1 MSELWFS
8 LASYLAMAGWAIL
21 IAGIVL
27 KRPLLRDAVAG
38 RYLPLALS
46 AGYTVLIL
54 VFWWQGEGG
63 FGSLANVQQLF
74 TSPWLA
80 LAGWVH
86 FLAFDLFIGALM
98 ARRMM
103 EAGLSRLLLIPVL
116 PLAFLFGP
124 AGFLL
129 AQAFLFTR
137 EGQTA

>member
-1 MSELWFS
+1 LSELWFS

>member
-54 VFWWQGEGG
+54 AFWWQGEGG

>member
-1 MSELWFS
+1 MPELWFS

-21 IAGIVL
+21 IAGIIL

-54 VFWWQGEGG
+54 AFWWEGEGG
-63 FGSLANVQQLF
+63 FDTLANVQQLF

-86 FLAFDLFIGALM
+86 FLAFDLFMGALM

-103 EAGLSRLLLIPVL
+103 EAGRSRLLLVPVL

-137 EGQTA
+137 EGPTA